1 MFDFAK
7 RKICA
12 NQLISMMK
20 GIAALAPTLLLTLIL
35 TSCMSD
41 DYTDTAAGKS
51 DTYINLNVS
60 TPTAQA
66 RANAPAKPAGTSGK
80 LGLEETYPSP
90 NTEEKITSIRV
101 WAFRSGS
108 DRATATPI
116 GFKSETNLSAQG
128 SHKVSMM
135 ITRKNAENLD
145 KIDLYILLNAESEGV
160 LDGRDCIKMTRAE
173 LENLVIKNQFG
184 ITAEGT
190 AQTTVVPQAGLP
202 ISRVIQDLDVTKNIK
217 DNATDAALHSINIP
231 LIRAV
236 SKLHFFFTR
245 RKVSDKDK
253 NTEGVEVTK
262 IEVNENVIPT
272 QSSVFPTATTDANKE
287 TEGLTGNLNFL
298 SYLNQKMTF
307 GSVATKDIGPVSDP
321 TSYIRKH
328 DQTAEAYITQLRG
341 ATPECHLS
349 YLRETGK
356 ELTGTIYYK
365 LNKSG
370 AEKKAT
376 FSISKAYRN
385 HEMVV
390 YGYFLGN
397 GDKELTLTLNYYVAG
412 WTKKE
417 PTDIVFN

>member
-12 NQLISMMK
+12 NQLTSIMK

-41 DYTDTAAGKS
+41 GYTDTAAGKS

-66 RANAPAKPAGTSGK
+66 RANAPANPAGTSGK
-80 LGLEETYPSP
+80 LGQDETNPSP
-90 NTEEKITSIRV
+90 DTEEKITSIRV
-101 WAFRSGS
+101 WAFKS
-108 DRATATPI
+108 DTDKATATPI
-116 GFKSETNLSAQG
+116 GFKSETNLSAKG
-128 SHKVSMM
+128 SHNVSMM
-135 ITRKNAENLD
+135 ITRKNAETLG

-160 LDGRDCIKMTRAE
+160 LDGKDCIKMTRAE
-173 LENLVIKNQFG
+173 LEALVIKNQFG
-184 ITAEGT
+184 IAEGT
-190 AQTTVVPQAGLP
+190 AQTTVVPPAGLP
-202 ISRVIQDLDVTKNIK
+202 ISRVIKELDVTNNIK
-217 DNATDAALHSINIP
+217 DNATEAAQHSINIP

-245 RKVSDKDK
+245 KDVK
-253 NTEGVEVTK
+253 DTEGVEVTK

-287 TEGLTGNLNFL
+287 TDGLTGDLTSL
-298 SYLNQKMTF
+298 TYLNEKMTF
-307 GSVATKDIGPVSDP
+307 RGVATGDIKPVPDP
-321 TSYIRKH
+321 TSYIRKS
-328 DQTAEAYITQLRG
+328 QTAEDYITKLRD
-341 ATPECHLS
+341 ATTECHLS

-356 ELTGTIYYK
+356 ELTGTIYFK

-370 AEKKAT
+370 AEKQAT
-376 FSISKAYRN
+376 FSISNAHRN

-390 YGYFLGN
+390 YGYFLG
-397 GDKELTLTLNYYVAG
+397 DEESTLTLKYYVAD
-412 WTKKE
+412 WNVKDATNI
-417 PTDIVFN
+417 TFN